1 MKIKNKRLTITP
13 GTILISI
20 ALGAILISMAVMSSG
35 CTNKSIGFHV
45 ISKEIRI
52 DGMIVKEV
60 VDENTGV
67 HYYVNTNLN
76 QGLMCPVY
84 NSDGTIKTDKEK

>member
-1 MKIKNKRLTITP
+1 MKNKRLT
-13 GTILISI
+13 I
-20 ALGAILISMAVMSSG
+20 ALGAILISTAVMSSG
-35 CTNKSIGFHV
+35 CTNETTGFYTT
-45 ISKEIRI
+45 SKEIRI
-52 DGMIVKEV
+52 DGMTVKEV

-84 NSDGTIKTDKEK
+84 NSDGTIKTDKED